1 MRTIKGNKNKN
12 KNSKGRKRQHNNK
25 NYGHNMYKDKI
36 MINKEKK
43 KKSNQGRHFSEFIN
57 AFKLKNT
64 LLPALAMW
72 FCKIRQR

>member
-1 MRTIKGNKNKN
+1 MRTIKENKNKN

-36 MINKEKK
+36 MINK
-43 KKSNQGRHFSEFIN
+43 SNQGRHFSEFIN

-64 LLPALAMW
+64 FLPALAMW
-72 FCKIRQR
+72 FL